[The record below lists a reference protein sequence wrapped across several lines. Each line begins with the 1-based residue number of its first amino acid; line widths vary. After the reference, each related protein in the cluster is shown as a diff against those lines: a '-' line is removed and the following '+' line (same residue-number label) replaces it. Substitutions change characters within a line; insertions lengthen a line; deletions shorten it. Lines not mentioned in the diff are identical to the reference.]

1 MINAFYFI
9 IKALFVLKIK
19 FMVSQPVQQTIT
31 IHILPNV
38 SRIKG
43 NETMKFAQVIEYSK
57 KNVFLQKSCKKR
69 GRETS
74 SRSLFAFLKKL
85 DIRQKEVVSN

>member
-1 MINAFYFI
+1 
-9 IKALFVLKIK
+9 
-19 FMVSQPVQQTIT
+19 MVSQPVQQTIT

-74 SRSLFAFLKKL
+74 SRRLFAFLKKL
-85 DIRQKEVVSN
+85 DIRQKGSGQQLISIYFNSPQLSSQ

>member
-1 MINAFYFI
+1 
-9 IKALFVLKIK
+9 
-19 FMVSQPVQQTIT
+19 MVSQPVQQTIT

-38 SRIKG
+38 SRI
-43 NETMKFAQVIEYSK
+43 TMKFAEVIEYSK

-74 SRSLFAFLKKL
+74 SRRLFAFSKKL
-85 DIRQKEVVSN
+85 DIRQKEVVGN